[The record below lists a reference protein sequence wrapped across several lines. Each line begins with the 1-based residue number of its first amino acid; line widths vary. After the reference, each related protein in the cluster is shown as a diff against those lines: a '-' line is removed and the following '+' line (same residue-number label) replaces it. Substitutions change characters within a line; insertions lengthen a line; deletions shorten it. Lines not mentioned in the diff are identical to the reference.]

1 MRYAVPQFIDVE
13 DKIFGPLTWKQAVYV
28 AGGGGVVFTIYM
40 LGGFFWATLLGAP
53 FGILA
58 AALAFVQINNR
69 PFIYVVYAAVYY
81 YASKHLYLWK
91 KTERKAS
98 TQTQAREQAAA
109 SAANQP
115 AAPKL
120 SQSRLKELAW
130 SLDTKESMYTGKEQ
144 WK

>member
-28 AGGGGVVFTIYM
+28 AGGGGVVFAIYM
-40 LGGFFWATLLGAP
+40 LGGFFWAILLGAP

-58 AALAFVQINNR
+58 AALAFVKINNR
-69 PFIYVVYAAVYY
+69 PFIFVVYAAVYY

-91 KTERKAS
+91 KSEPKPS
-98 TQTQAREQAAA
+98 QQAQAEPQQ
-109 SAANQP
+109 SAKTSEAM
-115 AAPKL
+115 APKL